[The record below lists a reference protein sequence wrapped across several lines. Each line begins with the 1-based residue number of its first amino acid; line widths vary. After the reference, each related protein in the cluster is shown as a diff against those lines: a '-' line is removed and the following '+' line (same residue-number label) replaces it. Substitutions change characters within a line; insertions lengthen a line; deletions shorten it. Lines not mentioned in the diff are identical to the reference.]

1 MAAFAMTNGESNG
14 RTRGYN
20 LAARTGRMC
29 GDEPHARSGGAK
41 PRLNMVIALAVL
53 FLCVTAFSQTQSQTR
68 DQLLQDI
75 GSGQLKEAIV
85 LGQQAVSRWPRDPQF
100 RHYLGVAYFKTGD
113 LKQAEDQLARARDL
127 DGKDASTRFDL
138 ALVFLSQDDYVKAA
152 VELEAS
158 NKLSPSNALGHILL
172 GRAYLNSNRSLQAI
186 DEFKTA
192 LKLDPSVRLGHYH
205 LGFAYASLG
214 RDEEAIAEY
223 KEELRRSGRV
233 AGSRVRIG
241 TLAP

>member
-1 MAAFAMTNGESNG
+1 MTNGESNG

-85 LGQQAVSRWPRDPQF
+85 LGSKQF
-100 RHYLGVAYFKTGD
+100 RG
-113 LKQAEDQLARARDL
+113 
-127 DGKDASTRFDL
+127 
-138 ALVFLSQDDYVKAA
+138 
-152 VELEAS
+152 
-158 NKLSPSNALGHILL
+158 
-172 GRAYLNSNRSLQAI
+172 GRATHSSATTWVWPTSKRAI
-186 DEFKTA
+186 
-192 LKLDPSVRLGHYH
+192 
-205 LGFAYASLG
+205 
-214 RDEEAIAEY
+214 
-223 KEELRRSGRV
+223 
-233 AGSRVRIG
+233 
-241 TLAP
+241 